1 MSFAL
6 GETKG
11 QKADRAKK
19 IKAKQSLRIPAMAR
33 ICALEI
39 EKNGYITRGEL
50 SQRWCDE
57 FQLSDATFKIEF
69 QNFLDIWDKRYEYDT
84 KQAKQGRRLIK
95 LKVMERERE
104 TFQVKKNS
112 TKNVENNNGD
122 NTLSHSPSLWVP

>member
-122 NTLSHSPSLWVP
+122 NTLSLSPSLWVP

>member
-84 KQAKQGRRLIK
+84 KQGRRLIK
-95 LKVMERERE
+95 LRVIERERE

-122 NTLSHSPSLWVP
+122 NTLSLSPSLWVP